1 MRVLHFKK
9 TEGNM
14 KWQEIET
21 RNAFWVIKWV
31 NNDSA
36 RRAAVPVY
44 FVPHVRVTAR

>member
-1 MRVLHFKK
+1 M
-9 TEGNM
+9 E
-14 KWQEIET
+14 
-21 RNAFWVIKWV
+21 RNRNTQRLLGYKLV